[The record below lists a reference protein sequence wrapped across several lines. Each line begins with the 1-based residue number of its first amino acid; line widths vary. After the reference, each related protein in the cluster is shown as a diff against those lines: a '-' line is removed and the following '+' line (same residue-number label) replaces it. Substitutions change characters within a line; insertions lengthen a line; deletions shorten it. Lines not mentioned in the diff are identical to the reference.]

1 MFRRV
6 SVVRKGLSGV
16 GFVAEYWLN
25 SQ

>member
-1 MFRRV
+1 MFRHV
-6 SVVRKGLSGV
+6 LIARKGLSGV